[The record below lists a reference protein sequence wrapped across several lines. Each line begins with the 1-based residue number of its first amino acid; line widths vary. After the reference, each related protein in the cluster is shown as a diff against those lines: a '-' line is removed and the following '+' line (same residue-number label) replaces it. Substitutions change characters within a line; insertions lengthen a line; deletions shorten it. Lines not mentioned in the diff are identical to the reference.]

1 MDRHAVALIVIT
13 LDASTSAILLGQRIG
28 RSHRT
33 PDVCGT
39 LERLQ
44 LATWIYDKIFIIAR
58 SLTRPLDGRLR
69 TRNKVKFPTV
79 LEPASDVFI
88 DNSCAG
94 E

>member
-1 MDRHAVALIVIT
+1 MIT

-39 LERLQ
+39 LETLPA
-44 LATWIYDKIFIIAR
+44 ATWIYDKIVIIAR

-69 TRNKVKFPTV
+69 ARNEVKFPTV
-79 LEPASDVFI
+79 LEPASDVVI